1 MEQLIADT
9 GFFVALGR
17 EKDPCHLAAKAFLR
31 DCKLPLVTVSAVI
44 AEACYF
50 LLPRAKQE
58 LLRWIGDGGPSVVEV
73 PVASYSELAATV
85 GKYADR
91 DIDFVDAA
99 LVWLANE
106 ASIPKIV
113 TVDATDFGVF
123 RLKGGRRFELIDWF

>member
-1 MEQLIADT
+1 MDRLIADT

-17 EKDPCHLAAKAFLR
+17 EKDPCHQAAKEYLR
-31 DCKLPLVTVSAVI
+31 NCRLPLLTVSAVI

-50 LLPRAKQE
+50 LVPRAKQE

-73 PVASYSELAATV
+73 PVASYTELAATV

-99 LVWLANE
+99 LIWLANE
-106 ASIPKIV
+106 TSIRRIV
-113 TVDATDFGVF
+113 TVDATDFSVF
-123 RLKGGRRFELIDWF
+123 RLKGGKRFELIDWF